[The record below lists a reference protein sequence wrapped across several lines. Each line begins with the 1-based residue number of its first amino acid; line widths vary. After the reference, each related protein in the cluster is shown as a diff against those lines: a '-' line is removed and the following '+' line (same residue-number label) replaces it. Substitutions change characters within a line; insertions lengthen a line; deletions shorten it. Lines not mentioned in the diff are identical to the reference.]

1 MELVLHTFSNSSRQW
16 FSWKCTIYGIYNCV
30 KYAESYISFFFKCYL
45 YICLYIYIIPCFI
58 EYSKK
63 CIRLHTFCCI
73 TNTYIHIY
81 KYTASFI
88 FCLWQRSQTNRTTKQ
103 RWYPCINKF
112 LGSRTGKHE
121 FILIINNSE
130 KTTITPA
137 RFKKNKCV

>member
-16 FSWKCTIYGIYNCV
+16 FSWKCTIYGTAVLTMQKVTFPFFSNVIYIYV
-30 KYAESYISFFFKCYL
+30 
-45 YICLYIYIIPCFI
+45 YIYIIPCFI

-103 RWYPCINKF
+103 RWYHCINKF

-130 KTTITPA
+130 KPTITPA